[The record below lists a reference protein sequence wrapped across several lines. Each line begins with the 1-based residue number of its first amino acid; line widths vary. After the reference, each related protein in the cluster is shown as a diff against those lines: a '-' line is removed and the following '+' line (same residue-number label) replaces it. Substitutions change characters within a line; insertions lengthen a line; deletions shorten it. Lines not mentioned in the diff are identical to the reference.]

1 MQRRPFKQVD
11 VFTREPFLGNPVA
24 VVLQADGLS
33 AAQMQHVARW
43 TNLSETAFV
52 LTPSD
57 PHAHYRVRMFTPGAE
72 LPFAGHPTI
81 GTAHAL
87 LEAGLVQA
95 DDGALVQEC
104 GAGLVRLEITRHAI
118 ADRWIAF
125 DLPQPRVS
133 VLADAQVEELESLL
147 GAPVLRTM
155 RPRMIDVGAR
165 WIVAQ
170 LEGPEAVL
178 ALRPDLQRLA
188 AHDARAGVTGVT
200 VFGEHPPGSAARLE
214 VRSFAPAQGI
224 PEDPVCGSGN
234 GCVAVFV
241 RETSQLSHLGSDFL
255 VAQGSVL
262 GRAGRLRLRIEPQRV
277 QVGGMAVTC
286 IDGTIVT

>member
-11 VFTREPFLGNPVA
+11 VFTREPFQGNPVA
-24 VVLQADGLS
+24 VVLQADGLTP
-33 AAQMQHVARW
+33 AQMQHIARW
-43 TNLSETAFV
+43 TNLSETVFV
-52 LTPSD
+52 LQPTD
-57 PHAHYRVRMFTPGAE
+57 AQAHYRVRIFTPGAE

-81 GTAHAL
+81 GAAHAL
-87 LEAGLVQA
+87 LEAGLVEA
-95 DDGALVQEC
+95 VDGALVQQC
-104 GAGLVRLEITRHAI
+104 GAGLVKLEITRHAV

-125 DLPQPRVS
+125 ELPQPR
-133 VLADAQVEELESLL
+133 LTMLDDAQVDELESLF
-147 GAPVLRTM
+147 GAPVQRAA
-155 RPRMIDVGAR
+155 RPRVIDVGAR

-188 AHDARAGVTGVT
+188 AHDARAAVTGVT
-200 VFGEHPPGSAARLE
+200 VFGEYPPGAAARLE

-241 RETSQLSHLGSDFL
+241 RETGQLSHLGSDFL
-255 VAQGSVL
+255 VAQGAAL
-262 GRAGRLRLRIEPQRV
+262 GRAGRLRLRIEPGRV
-277 QVGGMAVTC
+277 RVGGMAVTC
-286 IDGTIVT
+286 IDGGITS

>member
-33 AAQMQHVARW
+33 AAQMQHMARW
-43 TNLSETAFV
+43 TNLSETVFV
-52 LTPSD
+52 LAPGD
-57 PHAHYRVRMFTPGAE
+57 AQAHYRVRMFTPGAE
-72 LPFAGHPTI
+72 IPFAGHPTI
-81 GTAHAL
+81 GAAHAL
-87 LEAGLVQA
+87 LEAGLVHA
-95 DDGALVQEC
+95 DDGVLVQEC
-104 GAGLVRLEITRHAI
+104 GAGLVRLEITRHAV

-125 DLPQPRVS
+125 DLPQPKIA
-133 VLADAQVEELESLL
+133 LLDDAQVEEIESLL
-147 GAPVLRTM
+147 GAPVLRAM
-155 RPRMIDVGAR
+155 RPRVIDVGAR

-200 VFGEHPPGSAARLE
+200 VFGEHPPGAAARLE
-214 VRSFAPAQGI
+214 VRSFAPSQGI

-255 VAQGSVL
+255 VAQGSAL

-277 QVGGMAVTC
+277 QVAGMAVTC
-286 IDGTIVT
+286 IDGTIAA

>member
-1 MQRRPFKQVD
+1 MQRRAFKQVD

-24 VVLQADGLS
+24 VVLGADGLE
-33 AAQMQHVARW
+33 AAQMQHIARW
-43 TNLSETAFV
+43 TNLSETVFV

-57 PHAHYRVRMFTPGAE
+57 AQADYRVRMFTPGAE

-87 LEAGLVQA
+87 LEAGLVEATNGVLIQQCA
-95 DDGALVQEC
+95 
-104 GAGLVRLEITRHAI
+104 AGLVRLEITRHAVT
-118 ADRWIAF
+118 DRWIAF
-125 DLPQPRVS
+125 DLPQPRVTP
-133 VLADAQVEELESLL
+133 LEDAQVDELESLL
-147 GAPVLRTM
+147 GAPVLRAA
-155 RPRMIDVGAR
+155 RPRVIDVGAR

-188 AHDARAGVTGVT
+188 LHDARAGVTGVT
-200 VFGEHPPGSAARLE
+200 VYGEYPPGAAARLE
-214 VRSFAPAQGI
+214 VRSFAPSQGI

-241 RETSQLSHLGSDFL
+241 RDTGQLSHLGSDFL
-255 VAQGSVL
+255 VAQGAAL
-262 GRAGRLRLRIEPQRV
+262 GRAGRLRLRIEGQRV
-277 QVGGMAVTC
+277 QVAGMAVTC
-286 IDGTIVT
+286 IDGAIAA

>member
-1 MQRRPFKQVD
+1 MHRRPLKQVD

-33 AAQMQHVARW
+33 TEQMQHIARW

-52 LTPSD
+52 LTSGNAQ
-57 PHAHYRVRMFTPGAE
+57 AHYRVRMFAPGAE

-87 LEAGLVQA
+87 LEAGLVQD
-95 DDGALVQEC
+95 DDGVLVQEC
-104 GAGLVRLEITRHAI
+104 GAGLVRLEVTRHAV
-118 ADRWIAF
+118 ADRWISF
-125 DLPQPRVS
+125 DLPQPEVGT
-133 VLADAQVEELESLL
+133 LDDAQVEEVESLL

-178 ALRPDLQRLA
+178 ALRPDLPRMA
-188 AHDARAGVTGVT
+188 VHHARAGVTGIT

-241 RETSQLSHLGSDFL
+241 RETGQLSRLGSDFL
-255 VAQGSVL
+255 VAQGSAV